1 MNQIRNTPKNTIAAT
16 SLALIAASALA
27 SCLTGGIA
35 IGQGSSCP
43 VIVTLST
50 AGVQANG
57 ESEESY
63 PNRTGSMIAFR
74 STASNLSPIDNTA
87 VYQKIFIRNR
97 TAGRTDLV
105 SVGFGNV
112 PADGSSYKPS
122 VDNTGDVIA
131 FASDATNLVPGDS
144 NGVGDIFVR
153 DMTRG
158 TTTRVSVPDG
168 GGEADGPSG
177 TPSISGNGARIA
189 FRSNAT
195 NLVPTPSS
203 TYSDIYVRD
212 SVAGT
217 TRRVSVASDNSP
229 SNGYSPFS
237 VISRDGRFV
246 VFVSYGS
253 NLVPGNGDGN
263 NAADIFVR
271 DLDGGTTERVSVTG
285 VNGELPQGASAY
297 GVSPP
302 FSVSADGR
310 FVAFMSEDNT
320 VVPNDNNGTTDV
332 FVRDRIAHT
341 TEIVSVSSS
350 GEIGDGISEFP
361 SISDDGRFVVF
372 RSYAT
377 NFSPGIPNP
386 VGDIFVHDR
395 TSGTTRRVG
404 LGPAGVVADR
414 CPGKARVSG
423 DGSIVTF
430 PSAATNLAPGD
441 VNNVTD
447 IFIVPL

>member
-27 SCLTGGIA
+27 SCLTGGSA
-35 IGQGSSCP
+35 IGQGSSFP
-43 VIVTLST
+43 VIVSLST

-112 PADGSSYKPS
+112 PADGSSYQPS

-168 GGEADGPSG
+168 GGEADGSSD

-237 VISRDGRFV
+237 VISRDCRFV
-246 VFVSYGS
+246 
-253 NLVPGNGDGN
+253 
-263 NAADIFVR
+263 
-271 DLDGGTTERVSVTG
+271 
-285 VNGELPQGASAY
+285 
-297 GVSPP
+297 
-302 FSVSADGR
+302 
-310 FVAFMSEDNT
+310 
-320 VVPNDNNGTTDV
+320 
-332 FVRDRIAHT
+332 
-341 TEIVSVSSS
+341 
-350 GEIGDGISEFP
+350 
-361 SISDDGRFVVF
+361 
-372 RSYAT
+372 
-377 NFSPGIPNP
+377 
-386 VGDIFVHDR
+386 
-395 TSGTTRRVG
+395 
-404 LGPAGVVADR
+404 
-414 CPGKARVSG
+414 
-423 DGSIVTF
+423 
-430 PSAATNLAPGD
+430 
-441 VNNVTD
+441 
-447 IFIVPL
+447 